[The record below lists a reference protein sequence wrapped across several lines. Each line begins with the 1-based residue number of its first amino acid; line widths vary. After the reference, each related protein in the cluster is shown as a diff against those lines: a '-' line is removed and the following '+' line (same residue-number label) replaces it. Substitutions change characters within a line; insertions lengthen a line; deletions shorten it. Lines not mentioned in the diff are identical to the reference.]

1 MSFTLFLFFV
11 LVYIAVKNLL
21 EMLTGERK
29 QVPVDNDKITYD
41 VVRGVSL
48 SERKLRLESG
58 YYNKL

>member
-1 MSFTLFLFFV
+1 MNFTLFIFFT
-11 LVYIAVKNLL
+11 LLYIGVKNIL
-21 EMLTGERK
+21 EMLTGDK
-29 QVPVDNDKITYD
+29 KSVPVDNDKITYD

>member
-1 MSFTLFLFFV
+1 MNFTLFIFFAV
-11 LVYIAVKNLL
+11 LYIGVKNIL
-21 EMLTGERK
+21 EILTGERK

>member
-11 LVYIAVKNLL
+11 LVYIAVKNLI